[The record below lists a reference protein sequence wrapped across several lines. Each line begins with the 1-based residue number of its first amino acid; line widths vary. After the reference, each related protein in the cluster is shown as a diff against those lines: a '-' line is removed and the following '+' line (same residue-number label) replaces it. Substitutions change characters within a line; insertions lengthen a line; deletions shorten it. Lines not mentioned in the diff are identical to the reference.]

1 MNYYLEKMI
10 RKVLDLKKRFFKW
23 TTKSLTRMITVIIVM
38 FILLMALICVKDN
51 IMEYEYLIIPI
62 TYTYLNR

>member
-23 TTKSLTRMITVIIVM
+23 TTKSLTRMITEITVMIVILIV
-38 FILLMALICVKDN
+38 LN
-51 IMEYEYLIIPI
+51 IMD
-62 TYTYLNR
+62 